1 MGLPSSAHTFRK
13 DARDTSMDG
22 LYATPR
28 FQPSPAMAAKLALF
42 EAGLELAGVRVQ
54 QFAER
59 LLEVADASP
68 AAAPGQLVRAA
79 VAGLDG
85 GALALVAEEPELC
98 NRRLSR
104 AATTVQEAAD
114 TVVDALGLALLDAHK
129 KL

>member
-1 MGLPSSAHTFRK
+1 MR
-13 DARDTSMDG
+13 ARLVRTQG
-22 LYATPR
+22 PYATPQS
-28 FQPSPAMAAKLALF
+28 QPSQAMAAKLALF

-59 LLEVADASP
+59 LLEVAETSP
-68 AAAPGQLVRAA
+68 ATPPAQLVRAA
-79 VAGLDG
+79 VADLDG

-114 TVVDALGLALLDAHK
+114 TAVDALGLALLDAHK